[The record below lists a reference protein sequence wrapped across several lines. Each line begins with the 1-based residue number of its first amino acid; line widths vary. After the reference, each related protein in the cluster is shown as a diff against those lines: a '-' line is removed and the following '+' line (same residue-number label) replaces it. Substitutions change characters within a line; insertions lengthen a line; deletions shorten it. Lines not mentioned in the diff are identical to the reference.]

1 MEKQELIRYLESYY
15 YSIYNK
21 EDDTDIIKIRLYY
34 DIKNYIFEYVCWCGE
49 EGYFCDKYFFRLKDI
64 RKILELLKDV
74 TSTDFRDLMNIYEA
88 IKNFGWI
95 DVTTIMLDANSI
107 MLDVTSSFANEIVN
121 YLYK

>member
-21 EDDTDIIKIRLYY
+21 EDDTDTLKIRLHN
-34 DIKNYIFEYVCWCGE
+34 DLKNYMFEYVCWCGE
-49 EGYFCDKYFFRLKDI
+49 EGYFCDKYFFKIKDI
-64 RKILELLKDV
+64 RKILDWLKN
-74 TSTDFRDLMNIYEA
+74 TTGTDFRDLKNVYEA
-88 IKNFGWI
+88 IKEFGWI
-95 DVTTIMLDANSI
+95 DVNTIMLDANSI